1 MRLINSGP
9 ANGHER
15 NWKQRD
21 EFSTMTHHQHQHEAN
36 THKLFTIANEIS
48 IEVEEL

>member
-21 EFSTMTHHQHQHEAN
+21 EFWTMTHQHQHEAN